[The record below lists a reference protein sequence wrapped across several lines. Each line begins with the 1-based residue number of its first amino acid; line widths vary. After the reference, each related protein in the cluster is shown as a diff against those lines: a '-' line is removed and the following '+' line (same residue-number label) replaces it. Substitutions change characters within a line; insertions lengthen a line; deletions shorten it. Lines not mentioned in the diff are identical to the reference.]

1 MSEPSTQKRRRLK
14 RFALGLLGLVALSL
28 LILWIFNLWMGTTLK
43 AKLQKLRDTGAPVCI
58 ADLAPAPVPAEQN
71 AAAHLQRMYPAL
83 KRFEKAMVVF
93 EERTPLGKAYV
104 QRTDKEEHALPTA
117 EQAAAMQTILDDFS
131 ELFLAVDAMAAC
143 DQYASQLDFSLDFQP
158 FLGQMLN
165 GVRPIRSVARLLRWE
180 MQVLTAQ
187 GKNDQAVE
195 TGIQLLTLTR
205 LYDQEP
211 AITNFLIGIAC
222 RGVAVHGL
230 NQALQNGP
238 IPEELQKK
246 LDAELALHDDPQR
259 FVAALRTERALSLD
273 AMESWK
279 NIGPLPIDWRVTFW
293 QRDLLDWYDQ
303 QFSIAELPQ
312 QEWKKQMDQI
322 DKSEFSFAA
331 QLMFPA
337 MHSAHE
343 AFHRNLKELRSL
355 R

>member
-1 MSEPSTQKRRRLK
+1 MPEPSTQKRRRLK
-14 RFALGLLGLVALSL
+14 RFALGLLGLVALVL
-28 LILWIFNLWMGTTLK
+28 LILWVFNLWMGTTLK
-43 AKLQKLRDTGAPVCI
+43 AKLQKLRDTGVPVCI
-58 ADLAPAPVPAEQN
+58 AELAPEPIPAEQN
-71 AAAHLQRMYPAL
+71 AAAHLQNMRPEL
-83 KRFEKAMVVF
+83 KRLEKAQWKF
-93 EERTPLGKAYV
+93 LDKTPLGIAYY
-104 QRTDKEEHALPTA
+104 QAEEGTLPTA

-165 GVRPIRSVARLLRWE
+165 GGRPIRSVARLLLWKIK
-180 MQVLTAQ
+180 VLAAQ

-238 IPEELQKK
+238 IPEKLRKK
-246 LDAELALHDDPQR
+246 LDAELAQHDDPQR

-273 AMESWK
+273 AMEDWK
-279 NIGPLPIDWRVTFW
+279 NIGPLPINWRVVFW
-293 QRDLLDWYDQ
+293 QRDLLDWYEQ
-303 QFSIAELPQ
+303 QFSFAELPWD
-312 QEWKKQMDQI
+312 EAKKQMDQI
-322 DKSEFSFAA
+322 DESKFSFAA

-337 MHSAHE
+337 MQSAHE